1 MSKLQFFYII
11 FAVYYIA
18 VDVTWY
24 RVRDSKS
31 TGIPNF
37 IHIGPP
43 AAKIWRLIHFQ
54 DGSRGCAVLLPVS
67 HLITLHSSKAKIY
80 LQTKFRRYIS
90 TNDWDIAI
98 SVFGKQTSLE
108 LIPGCDFNHIA
119 VIGMSFCTRVPNLI
133 QIAPPAANM
142 TSYRFLK
149 MAAAAAQYYFWFP
162 NCWYHFFRNKTL
174 TTTRSQF
181 VLTNHVRQPSIRI
194 YKGFKSDQHIQILT
208 KLALNWISGILR
220 KKSYIANELKT
231 NWLGWR
237 FGLVVTRW
245 LRST

>member
-1 MSKLQFFYII
+1 MVQG
-11 FAVYYIA
+11 
-18 VDVTWY
+18 TW
-24 RVRDSKS
+24 
-31 TGIPNF
+31 F
-37 IHIGPP
+37 
-43 AAKIWRLIHFQ
+43 
-54 DGSRGCAVLLPVS
+54 
-67 HLITLHSSKAKIY
+67 KIY
-80 LQTKFRRYIS
+80 RHTKFHPHRTTSGVDMTSYPFPRWQPRLRSTTSGFASNNVTLFKSQNLSATKFRRYIS

-119 VIGMSFCTRVPNLI
+119 IIGMSFCTRVPNLI

-194 YKGFKSDQHIQILT
+194 YKGSKSDQHIQIIT

-220 KKSYIANELKT
+220 MKSYIENELKR
-231 NWLGWR
+231 NKIQKKI
-237 FGLVVTRW
+237 
-245 LRST
+245 